1 MLVGAVLFFT
11 TTIAYT
17 FGRDSA
23 ARESDESFEIAKAL
37 GAYGVF
43 VRLEAEALG
52 ITVQELLERD
62 ARLARGEAS

>member
-11 TTIAYT
+11 TTIAYA

-23 ARESDESFEIAKAL
+23 AREIDETFEIAAAL

-43 VRLEAEALG
+43 LRIEAEALG
-52 ITVQELLERD
+52 VTVEEIVARD
-62 ARLARGEAS
+62 AEITRGEAS